1 MTIAEFIN
9 KVGFKVNDKDVD
21 KVNGTISNIK
31 STATKVLGA
40 IGIGFSLTQIN
51 ELVES
56 FGRVNNQIKSA
67 TEGLGDQREIQKEIL
82 KSASET
88 RTSYDNT
95 AKVVSNLVKE
105 NKELFGNV
113 GEAVKFNN
121 AATMLFKTA
130 GKTNEEISGLMEAIN
145 KSFAKG
151 KVDTET
157 MNQLLERSPEAI
169 ELLNRKLGTTS
180 DKLEQMVS
188 DGKITVKDL
197 KDTFVDN
204 ADEIQKNFGNVKYTI
219 SDALVYI
226 KNKWGYWVTDMDDSL
241 GIANSLG
248 TTLVEAFNVGMQML
262 NKFRTGLGWLA
273 NKLGGTENLLKFVGI
288 AAGAIFAAFKFKDI
302 SDGLSSIKNFLT
314 SIKAST
320 LLIVGVIILIA
331 LLVEDFIGFMQG
343 KDSLIGRLF
352 EKLGIDA
359 DEARETIKNAWS
371 EVKTFLKEAKETV
384 TTVFET
390 ARDKVGE
397 FTSAIQ
403 TGTEWLKE
411 HETALGLVAIAIG
424 TLTGA
429 IVAYNIAMAIKNAG
443 GIVELAQLAA
453 TAIGVGAL
461 TVADKAHAI
470 ATWASTAAT
479 KAFGIASAFLHSKI
493 VIVILI
499 IGALIALGYVVI
511 KNLDKVSAF
520 FKKVGQ
526 SIVNGFNSALEW
538 VKKNWQNIILFIL
551 NPFAGIFKYLY
562 ENFEGFRN
570 FIDGIVQGVKDKAI
584 AIKDNI
590 VDGFTKAIDWIK
602 SLPKQ
607 ALTWGKDIILSIV
620 EGIKSCIN
628 LVGDAASEVA
638 GKIKS
643 FLGFSEPEEG
653 PLSNFHT
660 YMPDM
665 IDLMN
670 EGIRKGKPKVKA
682 ALGEL
687 TGDMAVLARANVVGT
702 STASAVTNSNN
713 STRTVVQ
720 NINFTNSFH
729 GERAAQK
736 NTSKIMNKSAKDV
749 TSELARGLCFAR

>member
-21 KVNGTISNIK
+21 KVNGTINNIK

-56 FGRVNNQIKSA
+56 FGRVNNQIKNA
-67 TEGLGDQREIQKEIL
+67 TAGLGDQREIQKEIL

-157 MNQLLERSPEAI
+157 INQLLERSPEAI
-169 ELLNRKLGTTS
+169 ELLNKKLGTTS
-180 DKLEQMVS
+180 DKLEKLVS
-188 DGKITVKDL
+188 DGKISVKDL
-197 KDTFVDN
+197 KDTFVDS

-226 KNKWGYWVTDMDDSL
+226 KNKWGYWVTDMDSTLD
-241 GIANSLG
+241 ITNTLG
-248 TTLVEAFNVGMQML
+248 TTLVKAFEGGMRVL
-262 NKFRTGLGWLA
+262 DKFRTGLGWLA
-273 NKLGGTENLLKFVGI
+273 DKLGGTENLLKLIGI
-288 AAGAIFAAFKFKDI
+288 TAGAIFVAFNFEKITK
-302 SDGLSSIKNFLT
+302 GLKAIKTFLT
-314 SIKAST
+314 GIKAST
-320 LLIVGVIILIA
+320 LLTIGAIILVA
-331 LLVEDFIGFMQG
+331 LLIEDFIAFMQG
-343 KDSLIGRLF
+343 KDSLIGEIF

-359 DEARETIKNAWS
+359 DEARENIKKAWNA
-371 EVKTFLKEAKETV
+371 VKNFFIQAKETIANAI
-384 TTVFET
+384 ET
-390 ARDKVGE
+390 ARVKIAE
-397 FTSAIQ
+397 F
-403 TGTEWLKE
+403 
-411 HETALGLVAIAIG
+411 
-424 TLTGA
+424 
-429 IVAYNIAMAIKNAG
+429 
-443 GIVELAQLAA
+443 
-453 TAIGVGAL
+453 
-461 TVADKAHAI
+461 
-470 ATWASTAAT
+470 
-479 KAFGIASAFLHSKI
+479 IASIQS
-493 VIVILI
+493 
-499 IGALIALGYVVI
+499 GC
-511 KNLDKVSAF
+511 DKVSNFANKVSQGI
-520 FKKVGQ
+520 KK
-526 SIVNGFNSALEW
+526 GFNSVIDWL
-538 VKKNWQNIILFIL
+538 KKNWGSIVLFIV

-590 VDGFTKAIDWIK
+590 VEGFTKAIDWIK

-620 EGIKSCIN
+620 DGIKSCIN

-638 GKIKS
+638 GKIKN

-670 EGIRKGKPKVKA
+670 EGIRNGKPKVKA

-687 TGDMAVLARANVVGT
+687 TGDMAIMARANVVGT

-720 NINFTNSFH
+720 NINFSNSFH
-729 GERAAQK
+729 GERAAQQ
-736 NTSKIMNKSAKDV
+736 NASKIMNKSAKDV
-749 TSELARGLCFAR
+749 TSELARGLCYAR